1 MRKLG
6 LCLCLLLLTGCA
18 AKSVDTNGLK
28 VKTTREKPTG
38 NCAQLGEVT
47 GAQGN
52 WFTGPYTSNKNLHDG
67 AVNDLRNQ
75 AGKMGGNLVWIH
87 EDKML
92 TGHQAE
98 TVNALIIGTVYRC
111 E

>member
-1 MRKLG
+1 MRKPAL
-6 LCLCLLLLTGCA
+6 LFCLLLLTGCA
-18 AKSVDTNGLK
+18 AKSVDTAGLK

-38 NCAQLGEVT
+38 NCAELGDVT

-52 WFTGPYTSNKNLHDG
+52 WFTGPYTPNKNLYEG

-75 AGKMGGNLVWIH
+75 AGKMGGTHVWIH
-87 EDKML
+87 ENKML
-92 TGHQAE
+92 TGHQAD
-98 TVNALIIGTVYRC
+98 TVNALVIGTVYRC

>member
-28 VKTTREKPTG
+28 VKTSREKPTG
-38 NCAQLGEVT
+38 NCAELGEVT

-52 WFTGPYTSNKNLHDG
+52 WFTGPYTSIKTCMTARSTICATRPEKWAATWCG
-67 AVNDLRNQ
+67 STRI
-75 AGKMGGNLVWIH
+75 KCSR
-87 EDKML
+87 
-92 TGHQAE
+92 
-98 TVNALIIGTVYRC
+98 GTKPKPSTP
-111 E
+111 